1 MEIVK
6 KNTSRGPEAKAR
18 VPRRLDWGHGKE
30 KSTLAPYL
38 KLAKKISGAEY
49 AGIHLEEEHRLMKLA
64 GKGSPYRNDPASR
77 ELNDHSAGDGHLR
90 EITDL
95 SMDPRYRSRSF
106 VRHEPHYRY
115 FLGLATDGSGERGQA
130 TLCLLN
136 RQPLH
141 PDKKAIALLETVAE
155 GIGRELKH
163 LEAFSE
169 MEQEVENSRKKV
181 AKVAHDIRNS
191 VAAIIT
197 GSHMMEEEEDPLQAM
212 EFLKIIRESAQRLLE
227 YAEDQLH
234 KNG

>member
-1 MEIVK
+1 METVK
-6 KNTSRGPEAKAR
+6 KNTSRGSGVKAR
-18 VPRRLDWGHGKE
+18 VPRRLDWRHGE
-30 KSTLAPYL
+30 GESSLAPYL

-64 GKGSPYRNDPASR
+64 GQGNPYRNGPVNR
-77 ELNDHSAGDGHLR
+77 ELRTHTAAGGRLR
-90 EITDL
+90 EIKDL
-95 SMDPRYRSRSF
+95 SMDPRYRNRSF

-115 FLGLATDGSGERGQA
+115 FLGLATGGSGEGGQA

-136 RQPLH
+136 RQPLS
-141 PDKKAIALLETVAE
+141 PDKKAIDLLETVAE

-163 LEAFSE
+163 LDAFLE
-169 MEQEVENSRKKV
+169 MEQEVENSRNKV

-212 EFLKIIRESAQRLLE
+212 EFLKIIRESAQRLLD
-227 YAEDQLH
+227 YAEDQLR
-234 KNG
+234 KNE